1 MENSQIEKDA
11 LQNQIDDLPRIK
23 NYPLYFW
30 RVFRKFFIVAF
41 FGIGTLIVVLAVFP
55 IMRLVIRNNAKFR
68 KNGHHFIS
76 CVLEFYIHL
85 MSWIKICEFKIG
97 KEDLQTLRNLKGA
110 VIVANHPSLL
120 DVIYILAFVRNTDC
134 IVKASLQKSW
144 VGGVV
149 KALYISNNVDF
160 KIMEDECVKSLKAGS
175 NLIIFPEGTRSPSHG
190 MRQLKKGAARIA
202 LAANAPVQPI
212 FIGGNRKYGLGK
224 GEPFWKVNPV
234 ECYKYEFT
242 VLEKIDVEKY
252 SALGETLAPKHLTED
267 MRASLETHSKKI

>member
-68 KNGHHFIS
+68 KSGHHFIS
-76 CVLEFYIHL
+76 RVLEFYIHL

-175 NLIIFPEGTRSPSHG
+175 NLIIFPEGTRSPAHG